1 MNYNEEMAEVYKEVG
16 LEAGVRQL
24 TPEEKAT
31 SADWEAL
38 KRKIQEDYRECDR
51 MLDRSMLIA
60 NAMIAM
66 EKQEKKS
73 NS

>member
-1 MNYNEEMAEVYKEVG
+1 MNYNEEMAEVYKEAG

-51 MLDRSMLIA
+51 ILDRSMRYA
-60 NAMIAM
+60 RMVNADIT
-66 EKQEKKS
+66 
-73 NS
+73 